1 MMDTYLSLIKVVLIL
16 FGIVGTIVLLY
27 RYAGK
32 LKLNLNLKPGQSE
45 YKLSKPAS
53 IYLGYKKSISVVEVN
68 EHVLVVGVGDKE
80 MTLLATWEKADKN
93 I

>member
-1 MMDTYLSLIKVVLIL
+1 MMDTYLGLIKVVLIL
-16 FGIVGTIVLLY
+16 FGIVGAIVLLY

-32 LKLNLNLKPGQSE
+32 LKLNLKPGQSE

-80 MTLLATWEKADKN
+80 MTLLATWEKMDKN

>member
-1 MMDTYLSLIKVVLIL
+1 MMDTYLSLIKVILIL
-16 FGIVGTIVLLY
+16 FGIVGAIVLLY
-27 RYAGK
+27 RYSGK
-32 LKLNLNLKPGQSE
+32 LKLNLKPGQSE
-45 YKLSKPAS
+45 YRLNKPAS

-80 MTLLATWEKADKN
+80 MTLLAKWEKTDKN

>member
-1 MMDTYLSLIKVVLIL
+1 MMDTYLGLIKVVLIL
-16 FGIVGTIVLLY
+16 FGIVGAIVLLY
-27 RYAGK
+27 RYTGK
-32 LKLNLNLKPGQSE
+32 LKLGLKQGQSE

-68 EHVLVVGVGDKE
+68 DHVLVVGVGDKE
-80 MTLLATWEKADKN
+80 MTLLATWEKVDKS